1 MLYDILTMIFK
12 MSQKHYVRKLA
23 KYILKYGKSAQF
35 LQKSLWAQINQDSKK
50 FIMGISQTFNYYQE
64 SIVSRKKSK
73 QRNFRKLFNQHFI

>member
-35 LQKSLWAQINQDSKK
+35 WAQINQDSKK